1 MNKIFI
7 FCLLA
12 TCTVLLSVVVLAVGP
27 ITNKIVGQEWGKLN
41 CQLLSDQ
48 VKLFKGDVTKLENM
62 KNLCY
67 RQKTMYDMEYAAFII
82 NIVLSFI
89 CADLA
94 LLHYMDIGK
103 DFEMKTGVIGLA
115 SGVIGFVLTLVY
127 VCYSGYIFTNDVAYL
142 ELNIGHSS
150 YNTFDYSIP
159 SDPNPVIKLYEN
171 GAFVKYIEYKDPS
184 DSKYEPI
191 YEDDRDDFA
200 NYIRYKDLGKKEYN
214 YDSKFYKNIYGYN
227 GNNVEEI
234 KCSYDSSDLTS
245 NLPTDHKACPYAYD
259 TFKVKKDNENKYL
272 YDRWLTALIL
282 ACVVLLTNLGLAVFG
297 LLLFTNCGANADL

>member
-12 TCTVLLSVVVLAVGP
+12 TCTVLLSVVILAVGP
-27 ITNKIVGQEWGKLN
+27 ITNKLIGDDWGKLN
-41 CQLLSDQ
+41 CQILSDQ
-48 VKLFKGDVTKLENM
+48 VKLLKGDVTKLENM

-142 ELNIGHSS
+142 GLNIAYDSFTYDENG
-150 YNTFDYSIP
+150 
-159 SDPNPVIKLYEN
+159 DPKCVTKLYEN
-171 GAFVKYIEYKDPS
+171 GAFVKYIEYEPS
-184 DSKYEPI
+184 SQSKYEPI
-191 YEDDRDDFA
+191 FEDDRDDFA

-214 YDSKFYKNIYGYN
+214 YVSKLYKNIHGHN

-234 KCSYDSSDLTS
+234 KCSTNNPSDSTTFPSD
-245 NLPTDHKACPYAYD
+245 HQACPYVYSD
-259 TFKVKKDNENKYL
+259 SYVETDNENKYL

>member
-27 ITNKIVGQEWGKLN
+27 ITNKIVGKEWGKLN
-41 CQLLSDQ
+41 CQILSDQ
-48 VKLFKGDVTKLENM
+48 VKLLKGDVTKLENM

-142 ELNIGHSS
+142 ELNIEYSTS
-150 YNTFDYSIP
+150 NTFSYD
-159 SDPNPVIKLYEN
+159 DDDCVTKLYEN
-171 GAFVKYIEYKDPS
+171 GAFAKYTEYESPPMIKYDP
-184 DSKYEPI
+184 I
-191 YEDDRDDFA
+191 FEDDRDEFS
-200 NYIRYKDLGKKEYN
+200 NYIRYKDLGKKQYN
-214 YDSKFYKNIYGYN
+214 YDSKYYKNRKGYN
-227 GNNVEEI
+227 GNNVDEYFCRVSDFEAAGTYSSI
-234 KCSYDSSDLTS
+234 DRNKCTYV
-245 NLPTDHKACPYAYD
+245 YAPAKEKND
-259 TFKVKKDNENKYL
+259 NKYL